1 MVYALKPSRLRCLV
15 NLSEKPYTVYTSLGD
30 VSLTNS
36 TRLGKSLWSL
46 SGMPYTPSS

>member
-1 MVYALKPSRLRCLV
+1 
-15 NLSEKPYTVYTSLGD
+15 VYTSLGD